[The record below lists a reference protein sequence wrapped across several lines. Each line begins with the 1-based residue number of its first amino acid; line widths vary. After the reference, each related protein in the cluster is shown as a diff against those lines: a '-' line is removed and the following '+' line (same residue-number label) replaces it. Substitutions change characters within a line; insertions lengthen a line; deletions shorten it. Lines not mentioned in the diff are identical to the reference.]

1 MSEVEKVPLQ
11 EADPALIE
19 EVFSKEADK
28 LTEEDIDLIIA
39 EFRSDRL
46 AFLQAAEAAP
56 KATKRTAGAATK
68 AKEAAANLTIDDL
81 FSDL

>member
-1 MSEVEKVPLQ
+1 MSEVEQVPVQ

-19 EVFSKEADK
+19 EIFSKEASK
-28 LTEEDIDLIIA
+28 LTEADIDVIIA

-46 AFLQAAEAAP
+46 AFLQAAEEAP
-56 KATKRTAGAATK
+56 KPTKRSAGAATK
-68 AKEAAANLTIDDL
+68 AKAAAANLTIDDL